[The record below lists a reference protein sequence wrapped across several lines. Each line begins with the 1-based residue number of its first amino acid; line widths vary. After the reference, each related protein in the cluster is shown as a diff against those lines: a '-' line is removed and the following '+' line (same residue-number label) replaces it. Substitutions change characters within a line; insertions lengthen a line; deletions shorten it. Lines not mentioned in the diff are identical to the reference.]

1 MSEVKDKSNKSTDQE
16 KSVSFDDSTAVYQF
30 YDSSDLENNIV
41 YSRDEDIAKRGENFI
56 VHDYDGKKVKLKDAK
71 IWFSFDG
78 NYVEP
83 KEYDICEFFNLS
95 NSCSIQ

>member
-1 MSEVKDKSNKSTDQE
+1 MSDVKDKNNRSNEQE
-16 KSVSFDDSTAVYQF
+16 KCVSFDDSTVEYQF
-30 YDSSDLENNIV
+30 YDSSNPENNIV
-41 YSRDEDIAKRGENFI
+41 KSREDDIAKRGENFI
-56 VHDYDGKKVKLKDAK
+56 VHDHDGKKVKLKDAK

>member
-41 YSRDEDIAKRGENFI
+41 Y
-56 VHDYDGKKVKLKDAK
+56 
-71 IWFSFDG
+71 
-78 NYVEP
+78 
-83 KEYDICEFFNLS
+83 
-95 NSCSIQ
+95 